1 MAQFNNWA
9 GYAGDLVADST
20 VAKRRAER
28 ELKRIS
34 NSYMILHKGQ
44 KTVAAAKAMTEQE
57 PAYLDAEDKVSELDD
72 FLSLL
77 TSQHSHFVDSGKVLS
92 RELTR
97 RLDRAKLESRYDK
110 YTT

>member
-9 GYAGDLVADST
+9 GYAGDLVAECN
-20 VAKRRAER
+20 VNKRRAER
-28 ELKRIS
+28 DLKRIS
-34 NSYMILHKGQ
+34 NSFMILHKGQ

-57 PAYLDAEDKVSELDD
+57 PEYLAAEDVVSDLEDL
-72 FLSLL
+72 LSLL
-77 TSQHSHFVDSGKVLS
+77 TSQHSHFIDSGKVLS

-97 RLDRAKLESRYDK
+97 RLDRAKLDTRYDK